1 MPAPEECKEI
11 EHHHPVNNHP
21 SEDSS
26 SFTKEVFQEAFGEL
40 YTEHVK
46 ITVKNGDHH
55 GISDR
60 SAFPD
65 QDFPSGVSTFK
76 KTYFGASKSQSMN
89 ENLTL
94 KDITEDEETAIEGR
108 KQYSI
113 YFRLSV
119 IQEHLVDYLNAIEY
133 YLKLL
138 VCYWKLLV
146 CYLKLLICYLKLLT
160 SYLKVL
166 ICYLKSL
173 ICN

>member
-94 KDITEDEETAIEGR
+94 KDITEDEETEIEGR
-108 KQYSI
+108 KPYSI

-146 CYLKLLICYLKLLT
+146 CYLKLLICYVFKIIDMLFEGIDMLFE
-160 SYLKVL
+160 V
-166 ICYLKSL
+166 IDM
-173 ICN
+173 